1 LSLVNLDGNQ
11 ASIRDVVDAGLL
23 SGALTMVWQRG
34 EVLQLNAI
42 GYRDVEARIP
52 MQRDTIFR
60 IASMSKPVT
69 TVAAMVLVDEGKMAL
84 DDPIT
89 RWLPEFADMRVL
101 EDPEGPLDST
111 RPARRLITVDDLL
124 THRSGLA
131 YAFSVVGPLSRAYLR
146 LPIRQDPDTW
156 LAELTALP
164 LVHQPGERM
173 TYSHAT
179 DVLGI
184 ILSRIEGKKLHEVLA
199 ERIFE
204 PLGMH
209 DTGFSVTTEGRR
221 RAATM
226 YRLDENGQLCHNV
239 MGPPPIAPPTF
250 CQGGGGLWSTV
261 DDYLQF
267 ARMLLAGGE
276 ADGTRL
282 LSTEAVRLMRT
293 NRLTDQQRRQPFLGA
308 PYWVGRGFG
317 LGLSVVTDPVK
328 SRPLF
333 GPGGSGTFGWPGAY
347 GTWWQADPT
356 LDLILIYLVQNL
368 PTLSADAA
376 AAVAGNTSQAKLMT
390 ALPKFVR
397 RTYKALED

>member
-11 ASIRDVVDAGLL
+11 TSIHEVVDAGLL
-23 SGALTMVWQRG
+23 SGALTLVWQRG
-34 EVLQLNAI
+34 EVLQFNAI
-42 GYRDVEARIP
+42 GYRDVEARMP

-60 IASMSKPVT
+60 IASMGKPVT
-69 TVAAMVLVDEGKMAL
+69 TAAAMTLVDEGKMAL

-101 EDPEGPLDST
+101 HDTEGPLDST
-111 RPARRLITVDDLL
+111 SPARRLITVDDLM
-124 THRSGLA
+124 THRAGLA
-131 YAFSVVGPLSRAYLR
+131 YEFSVVGPLSRAYLR

-209 DTGFSVTTEGRR
+209 DTGFFVTTEGRR

-226 YRLDENGQLCHNV
+226 YELDENGQLYFDM
-239 MGPPPIAPPTF
+239 MGPPPITPPTF
-250 CQGGGGLWSTV
+250 CQGGAGLMSTV
-261 DDYLQF
+261 DDYLRF

-293 NRLTDQQRRQPFLGA
+293 NRLTDEQRRQPFLGA

-328 SRPLF
+328 SRPLY

-356 LDLILIYLVQNL
+356 LDLILIYLVQNH
-368 PTLSADAA
+368 PKLSADAA
-376 AAVAGNTSQAKLMT
+376 AAVAGNASQAKLMT
-390 ALPKFVR
+390 VRPKFVQH
-397 RTYKALED
+397 TYEALED